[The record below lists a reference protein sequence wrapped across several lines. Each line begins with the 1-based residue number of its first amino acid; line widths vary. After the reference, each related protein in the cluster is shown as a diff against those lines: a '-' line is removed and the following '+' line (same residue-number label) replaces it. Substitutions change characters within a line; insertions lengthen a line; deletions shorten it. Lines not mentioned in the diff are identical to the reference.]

1 MEKYTL
7 LVNELMVRVS
17 QTDDFKQRQSKGT
30 IVQSSVEKICK
41 PLQDEPRFEGLSSRF
56 YTSATLLVTY
66 TYKSWLELQQKRL
79 WQLNGKKR
87 WLKAVEDDFELAKVT
102 DFSPQQVQ
110 AKAQKVL
117 EEFERK
123 QASKKRSSK
132 ELSQGK
138 SPENEDSSDNGRLL
152 FTFLFQ
158 KLSKE
163 KKHLNRR
170 AIVHL
175 LKNEGQVNQDEENQ
189 EQLLLKLAERREE
202 INRLE
207 EQLEGSLPKGRDIT
221 NERAAR
227 LLEEAVD
234 FLPRHTTRKP
244 LLFLFTVFLAF
255 VVEEVDYVKYG
266 FYLLESIVKEAE
278 IVQAEFFAWEDSV
291 FEHFVNIAKVPNP
304 LPYPVIFGSTGD
316 IYWSSFE
323 RKERGIDS
331 NNQQNSEARKVENK
345 KRKCPP
351 KRRREKLK
359 TRSNQRIVVSF
370 KGFGEKI
377 FKVQC
382 DRRQLPAFR
391 QFLADWETLQRQK
404 KEEKFSLGLFA
415 LRSAYLI

>member
-1 MEKYTL
+1 
-7 LVNELMVRVS
+7 
-17 QTDDFKQRQSKGT
+17 
-30 IVQSSVEKICK
+30 
-41 PLQDEPRFEGLSSRF
+41 
-56 YTSATLLVTY
+56 
-66 TYKSWLELQQKRL
+66 
-79 WQLNGKKR
+79 
-87 WLKAVEDDFELAKVT
+87 
-102 DFSPQQVQ
+102 
-110 AKAQKVL
+110 
-117 EEFERK
+117 
-123 QASKKRSSK
+123 
-132 ELSQGK
+132 
-138 SPENEDSSDNGRLL
+138 
-152 FTFLFQ
+152 
-158 KLSKE
+158 
-163 KKHLNRR
+163 
-170 AIVHL
+170 L

-189 EQLLLKLAERREE
+189 EQLLLKLAEKREE

-244 LLFLFTVFLAF
+244 PLFLFTVFLAF

-278 IVQAEFFAWEDSV
+278 LVQAEFFAWEDSV

-345 KRKCPP
+345 KRKRPP

-415 LRSAYLI
+415 LRSAYLIWKPDEQQLYKHKKPKPGSSEPAQSDKQTEEPPPWKTHRLYLHCVVDPRLLTAEGTEEVRQEKIKKTEEVLEKARHWSFNG